1 MAVFSIAS
9 MLVGTRRAGRL
20 GLVGVAG
27 LELVWTV
34 LGEAIVG
41 FAIAWQS
48 G

>member
-1 MAVFSIAS
+1 MAVFPIAS